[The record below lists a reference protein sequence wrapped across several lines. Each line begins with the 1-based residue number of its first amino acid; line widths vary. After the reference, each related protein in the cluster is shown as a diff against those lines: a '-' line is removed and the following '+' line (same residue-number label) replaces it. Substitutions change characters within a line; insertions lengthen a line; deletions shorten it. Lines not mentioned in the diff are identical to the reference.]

1 VSLAIG
7 FRGQVLIIGR
17 RVYYDLG
24 KNEDVILEDGADKL
38 TVHRVNL
45 TE

>member
-1 VSLAIG
+1 MSWGLRDGTAG
-7 FRGQVLIIGR
+7 TDDRR

-24 KNEDVILEDGADKL
+24 KNEDVVLEDGADKL